1 MEISHDAV
9 LTPCFCTFSR
19 KGSINFAIA
28 DHLFTQNL
36 NHEDEEPCYTSNL
49 KKGALIQSALLLCIL
64 CTKVPLRPHIASH

>member
-1 MEISHDAV
+1 MEISHDAD

-36 NHEDEEPCYTSNL
+36 NHEDEELYYTSNL
-49 KKGALIQSALLLCIL
+49 KKE
-64 CTKVPLRPHIASH
+64 R

>member
-49 KKGALIQSALLLCIL
+49 KKG
-64 CTKVPLRPHIASH
+64 R